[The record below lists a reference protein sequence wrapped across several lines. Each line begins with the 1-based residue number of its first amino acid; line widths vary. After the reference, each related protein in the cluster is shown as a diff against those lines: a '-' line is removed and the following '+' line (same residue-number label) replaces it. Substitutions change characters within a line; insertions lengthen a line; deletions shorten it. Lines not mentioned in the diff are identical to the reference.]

1 MYVLRVITLFV
12 AGLLVLDVGAQDGQ
26 TCNCDDEH
34 IEDGTITAFFML
46 SGSETTIREY
56 LPYPKEVVLPAIDL
70 ALNYVNE
77 SGLLGNHELITRFA
91 DEKCNPLIAQTEALK
106 LREKYQGH
114 VIFGPC
120 CSYPVAYVAR
130 LNSIWKLPLISPA
143 ALGPDFRDVEKSDE
157 FNTTTR
163 VGPTY
168 IGMGRTL
175 VEFFKLHNWLIW
187 FQILVDEDNDKFA
200 RDHFFLCSGVY
211 RAFLDD
217 DGNFTNEYAVLH
229 PDFTDLKLQE
239 TLDTVSK
246 KSRVVVM
253 CANNDAIRAIMLK
266 AHEMGMTTGEYAFF
280 NIQLFDSDYFGDSGW
295 KRGDS
300 RDEEAKEAYKAMM
313 TLTLRKPTSPEY
325 MDFSTKVKEHAL
337 TQYGYSFEKHNQE
350 VNSFVVAFHDAV
362 LLYAIALNETLN
374 AGYKATDGEE
384 ITKRMWNR
392 TFEGIAG
399 TVSIDANGDREADY
413 SLLDMTDEE
422 NGEFT
427 VVGNYYG
434 ADKYYDD
441 LGNIKWPGGKAPLD
455 IPECG
460 SFVCPVTPD
469 DGLKSVEIVLITM
482 CALLLIFAVVITVVV
497 RRYKYEAEL
506 ANMSWKI
513 RWDDILFEQKDK
525 KKMGSRL
532 SLAPSEQR
540 SDTSVW
546 GNQRQIFT
554 VIGYYKGNIVA
565 VKRVEKPKIELNR
578 EIRTE
583 MKKMREIQHDHVTK
597 FVGACIDNPNI
608 SIITEYCPKGSLQ
621 DILENDTIEL
631 DDMFKCSIMYDIVKG
646 MHYLHNSPLET
657 HGNLKSSNCVV
668 DSRFVVKLTDFGLTT
683 FREVYDEAVDPDDEF
698 KYYQQKLW
706 TAPELLCQP
715 VKGGTPKGDVY
726 SFAIIIQEI
735 VHREGVFWLT
745 SMDLSPK
752 EIISH
757 VMQGTAAFRPTLD
770 RAMCPDDLFLL
781 VEKCWANDPNVR
793 PDFASIRTIIRKF
806 NKSEGGAL
814 VDTLLKRMDKYAS
827 NLESLVEERTL
838 QFHEEKR
845 KSEEL
850 LYQIL
855 PKSVAQELKQGH
867 AVRPEAFESVSIYF
881 SDIVGFTKLCSLIKP
896 IQVVD
901 LLNDLYTCF
910 DAVIDNFDVYKVETI
925 GDAYMVVSGL
935 PIRNGDFHAREISRM
950 AIKLLEAVKTF
961 KSCHL
966 ENHDKLKLRIGIH
979 SGPCVAGVVGLK
991 MPRYCL
997 FGDTVNTASRMESN
1011 GEPLMIHISE
1021 STKNILE
1028 SFGTFVL
1035 KYRGEIEM
1043 KGKGFQ
1049 KTYWL
1054 LNEMPKNGITDF
1066 KYKELSV

>member
-1 MYVLRVITLFV
+1 MISTSKLKMDVYIIILLIGLPSVMATDIRIGVIAPNSTNFPYSLRNVI
-12 AGLLVLDVGAQDGQ
+12 
-26 TCNCDDEH
+26 
-34 IEDGTITAFFML
+34 
-46 SGSETTIREY
+46 
-56 LPYPKEVVLPAIDL
+56 PAIDMATKSMEKYL
-70 ALNYVNE
+70 PGYNVTIFSEDSACDANVGGIKLIDLYSKNMDLYLGPVCSLVCSRVIPFVN
-77 SGLLGNHELITRFA
+77 HWKRPLITPACDSVYFNN
-91 DEKCNPLIAQTEALK
+91 KTQNPMITRNYLVDTSKTIMAIEAL
-106 LREKYQGH
+106 LDFREWTS
-114 VIFGPC
+114 IFILTQTDPNFNKPRIC
-120 CSYPVAYVAR
+120 YTLTAPMYTYFTNSDVYNVAYEQ
-130 LNSIWKLPLISPA
+130 
-143 ALGPDFRDVEKSDE
+143 FH
-157 FNTTTR
+157 
-163 VGPTY
+163 Y
-168 IGMGRTL
+168 
-175 VEFFKLHNWLIW
+175 
-187 FQILVDEDNDKFA
+187 
-200 RDHFFLCSGVY
+200 
-211 RAFLDD
+211 
-217 DGNFTNEYAVLH
+217 NFMQPGFEYTDSQTNERSFGQDAVISVLEM
-229 PDFTDLKLQE
+229 LQ
-239 TLDTVSK
+239 
-246 KSRVVVM
+246 KSGRIVVM

>member
-1 MYVLRVITLFV
+1 MKMECKVIFIVCSLMLCSVKGDTYVNTNIF
-12 AGLLVLDVGAQDGQ
+12 A
-26 TCNCDDEH
+26 
-34 IEDGTITAFFML
+34 I
-46 SGSETTIREY
+46 
-56 LPYPKEVVLPAIDL
+56 LPAENNGSTLSIGNARPAGDFALARVNQEFFSYGINISMEYKETSCAFGESTVIFTEILEYRWDL
-70 ALNYVNE
+70 GDSSSAGYTIILPMCTKENEHAAALSQFWNVPVIMETEY
-77 SGLLGNHELITRFA
+77 T
-91 DEKCNPLIAQTEALK
+91 NPTVTHAMSWSSNIYKGVHSILK
-106 LREKYQGH
+106 HFKYQH
-114 VIFGPC
+114 IFMVIHNAQG
-120 CSYPVAYVAR
+120 ATAER
-130 LNSIWKLPLISPA
+130 LLYLLCVDYK
-143 ALGPDFRDVEKSDE
+143 
-157 FNTTTR
+157 
-163 VGPTY
+163 PTFDCHFSV
-168 IGMGRTL
+168 IGEGEEGTLADKYLKQSLEEIQRT
-175 VEFFKLHNWLIW
+175 
-187 FQILVDEDNDKFA
+187 A
-200 RDHFFLCSGVY
+200 
-211 RAFLDD
+211 
-217 DGNFTNEYAVLH
+217 
-229 PDFTDLKLQE
+229 
-239 TLDTVSK
+239 
-246 KSRVVVM
+246 RVVVM